1 MRTDKVAIFV
11 FSGDEMTF
19 VHALLNALEM
29 EEKGY
34 YVRIIIE
41 GSATRLI
48 SKIDKDDDLFS
59 EFYKKA
65 KEYGLKN
72 IRFLGM
78 QPLSAYPSVVASS
91 DVQLV
96 TLNKNVKT
104 PVVPSKILSTMAA
117 ARPVLAS
124 MPLDGDAPKLIEKSE
139 CGICVGPEDPEMIA
153 KKIVCLSEN
162 REICEKLGKSGRDYV
177 VKYFSLDKVAE
188 EIEDMFYGLINTK

>member
-1 MRTDKVAIFV
+1 MKTNKVAIFV

-65 KEYGLKN
+65 KEYGL
-72 IRFLGM
+72 IDCVCRAC
-78 QPLSAYPSVVASS
+78 S
-91 DVQLV
+91 
-96 TLNKNVKT
+96 VKT
-104 PVVPSKILSTMAA
+104 GTYEEAEKEGLKICGELLGHPSMERYIREGYEIITM
-117 ARPVLAS
+117 
-124 MPLDGDAPKLIEKSE
+124 
-139 CGICVGPEDPEMIA
+139 
-153 KKIVCLSEN
+153 
-162 REICEKLGKSGRDYV
+162 
-177 VKYFSLDKVAE
+177 
-188 EIEDMFYGLINTK
+188 